1 MRPRTFILLIIVVL
15 LLALAGVLL
24 FLNRSGSSVADVI
37 PGGNN
42 SNDTPSSQVQVDD
55 GSVDNTEPGIA
66 VPSPTPEPPQFVP
79 VVVSKVRLPVGEF
92 ITEDLLDIEQRP
104 ITNIALQGGYTFTG
118 TELVAGQIA
127 RVDIARGQEILSPML
142 AVNGDPTDI
151 ASFGSDLALHIPTGE
166 VAIAFPITST
176 NGVALSMRPG
186 DAVDVMMT
194 LRTVEIDPE
203 FRSALP
209 NTINLVLEDALLG
222 GYSFLFGPLTEG
234 RLEFI
239 TELNQVATIIPG
251 TSFENDRPYNGG
263 PIPKRVT
270 QLSIQNAEVLWVGE
284 WEDPRQIEIDGEAAQ
299 AEAAATA
306 QANGNPVPTPTPL
319 PERFDN
325 QPDILIL
332 SMSSQEALMLK
343 WAREQGVDIDLALR
357 SPFDVTQDT
366 NFVTT
371 SVSLPQIIDQGGLA
385 IPDPMNFDLY
395 DEEAMNSNSNEEEE

>member
-1 MRPRTFILLIIVVL
+1 MRPRTFILIIIVVL
-15 LLALAGVLL
+15 LFALAGVLL

-37 PGGNN
+37 PSGNN
-42 SNDTPSSQVQVDD
+42 GNDTTVPTNVEDGAVD
-55 GSVDNTEPGIA
+55 STEPGIPI
-66 VPSPTPEPPQFVP
+66 PSPTPEPPQFVP

-142 AVNGDPTDI
+142 AVNGDPSDI
-151 ASFGSDLALHIPTGE
+151 ATFGSDLALHIPTGE
-166 VAIAFPITST
+166 VAIAFPITSLS
-176 NGVALSMRPG
+176 GVALSMRPG

-251 TSFENDRPYNGG
+251 TSFEEDRPFDGG

-270 QLSIQNAEVLWVGE
+270 QLSIQNAEVLWVGD
-284 WEDPRQIEIDGEAAQ
+284 WEDPRQIEIEGEAAQ

-306 QANGNPVPTPTPL
+306 QAKGQPVPTPTPL
-319 PERFDN
+319 PERFN
-325 QPDILIL
+325 NEPGRANFEHEFTRGL
-332 SMSSQEALMLK
+332 
-343 WAREQGVDIDLALR
+343 
-357 SPFDVTQDT
+357 DVKMGT
-366 NFVTT
+366 
-371 SVSLPQIIDQGGLA
+371 
-385 IPDPMNFDLY
+385 
-395 DEEAMNSNSNEEEE
+395 

>member
-1 MRPRTFILLIIVVL
+1 MRPRTFILIIIVVL

-37 PGGNN
+37 PAVGDNGGD
-42 SNDTPSSQVQVDD
+42 STPSQSIDD
-55 GSVDNTEPGIA
+55 GAVDNTEPGIA

-79 VVVSKVRLPVGEF
+79 VVVSKVRLPVGEL
-92 ITEDLLDIEQRP
+92 ITEDLLEIEQRP

-118 TELVAGQIA
+118 TQLVAGQIA
-127 RVDIARGQEILSPML
+127 RVEIARGQEILGPML
-142 AVNGDPTDI
+142 AVNGDPSDV
-151 ASFGSDLALHIPTGE
+151 ASFGSDLALHIPNGE
-166 VAIAFPITST
+166 VAIAFPITSLS
-176 NGVALSMRPG
+176 GVALSMRPG

-194 LRTVEIDPE
+194 LRTIEIDPE

-209 NTINLVLEDALLG
+209 NTISLVLEDALLS

-251 TSFENDRPYNGG
+251 TSFEDDRPYDGG

-270 QLSIQNAEVLWVGE
+270 QLSIQNAEVLWIGE
-284 WEDPRQIEIDGEAAQ
+284 WVDPRQLEIEGEAAQ

-319 PERFDN
+319 PERFEDE
-325 QPDILIL
+325 PSILIL
-332 SMSSQEALMLK
+332 SLSSQEALMLK

-385 IPDPMNFDLY
+385 IPEPMNFDLY
-395 DEEAMNSNSNEEEE
+395 DGN